1 MKNSTKYI
9 IIGVSVLA
17 LGASAFFILKKPK
30 PKQIPNTQGGGGQS
44 NGQGLVDDEPVR
56 DNIENQLD
64 EYSQTVDDETE
75 YRSIAD
81 ICREDF
87 DNPICGN

>member
-9 IIGVSVLA
+9 IIGVSILA

-30 PKQIPNTQGGGGQS
+30 PKQIPTNNNNGQG
-44 NGQGLVDDEPVR
+44 GQGLVDDEPVR
-56 DNIENQLD
+56 DNIENQLE

>member
-30 PKQIPNTQGGGGQS
+30 PKQTPNTQGGGGQS

-64 EYSQTVDDETE
+64 EYNQTVLDE
-75 YRSIAD
+75 YRSLED